1 MLTSAYLN
9 CIGGAS
15 GDMLLGALIDVGV
28 PIEELNKAVSALG
41 IAGLVVSAA
50 PDRRGGVDGT
60 LVTVETGGPA
70 GPLSWDEMFSAVT
83 TAALPPPV
91 AEKSLAVLRRMAEAE
106 SAVHRDAETAG
117 RPHELGD
124 RDTLADVVGGVAG
137 LEWLDLKNVYSS
149 PLPTG
154 SGVVDAAH
162 GPLPVPAPATA
173 VLLAGVPVVPPPN
186 DALDAGEMVTPTGAA
201 LVTSLATFRQPGLR
215 LDKVGYGL
223 GRRDPPAYPNVL
235 ALWIGDETGT
245 AITTDLLLVET
256 NVDDMTAEMLAY
268 AQERLFVLGARDVW
282 FTPIQMKKGRPGT
295 MLSALVRPELESAA
309 VSSMLRE
316 TSSLGVRVRLVK
328 RHEADRRI
336 VEAETTFGP
345 VPVKLKLLE
354 GRVVA
359 ATPEYDACR
368 AIAIEREIP
377 LQDVYRR
384 VQAEAENPM
393 LGPLDVH

>member
-1 MLTSAYLN
+1 
-9 CIGGAS
+9 
-15 GDMLLGALIDVGV
+15 MLLGALIDVGV
-28 PIEELNKAVSALG
+28 PVEELNKAVSALR
-41 IAGLVVSAA
+41 IRGLLISAA

-60 LVTVETGGPA
+60 LVTVETGSA
-70 GPLSWDEMFSAVT
+70 EGPLSWDEMFSIVSDAPM
-83 TAALPPPV
+83 APSV
-91 AEKSLAVLRRMAEAE
+91 AEKSLSVLRRMAEAE
-106 SAVHRDAETAG
+106 TRVHRDAETAD

-137 LEWLDLKNVYSS
+137 LEWLGVVNLYSS

-154 SGVVDAAH
+154 SGVIDSAH
-162 GPLPVPAPATA
+162 GSLPVPAPATA
-173 VLLAGVPVVPPPN
+173 ALMAKAGAPVVPPPGS
-186 DALDAGEMVTPTGAA
+186 ALDAGEMVTPTGAA
-201 LVTSLATFRQPGLR
+201 LVTTLATFRQPGMR

-235 ALWIGDETGT
+235 ALWIGEETET
-245 AITTDLLLVET
+245 AATTDLVLIET

-268 AQERLFVLGARDVW
+268 AQERLFAIGARDVW

-354 GRVVA
+354 GRIVA
-359 ATPEYDACR
+359 ATPEYEACR
-368 AIAIEREIP
+368 AIAIERELP

-384 VQAEAENPM
+384 VQAEAEDQM
-393 LGPLDVH
+393 LGPLDVDKID